1 MVTVITAQNPAQNDP
16 LRAGVIVALWL
27 LLGLFV
33 LYPLG
38 CLLARAFS
46 DDGGLTLG
54 PIVSALGN
62 PTHLR
67 ALRNS
72 LVLATLVGIFGTAA
86 GFLFA
91 YTVERTDMSR
101 GAKRL
106 IDLIILLPLISPP
119 FTTSIGFVFSF
130 GPRGLI
136 THDLLGMQNAQVY
149 GWGST
154 TCAEALT
161 YFPLAFLALRP
172 LIAAIGGDLEE
183 AAFSLGGSRWQVFR
197 TVTLPLTMP
206 GLGNAFLLIFAAS
219 LADFATPLILAGN
232 NLPVLPT
239 DAYLQITGMFDLK
252 GGAVLSLLLLVP
264 AGLVFFAQRYLVERR
279 SYVTI
284 TGKIGGRAHGA
295 GAAPSVRWVLWASC
309 AALTLFILYLYALLA
324 YASAVV
330 AFGANGTLTLN
341 NYRVI
346 FTEGIPA
353 IQDTLIIALIGMPL
367 GGLYGVVV
375 GYLIARSRGFNRH
388 MIEIVSMINYALP
401 GTIVGI
407 AYLIAFNDKPFV
419 LTGTATIIIACYI
432 FRYSPTGIRTTVALL
447 QQIDRSIEEA
457 SFSLGA
463 SSLRTFWSVTLPLIL
478 PAFFAGLGTVF
489 IRAMTAISATI
500 FLVSINWTLI
510 TVRILENMTEVAL
523 GPAAAFS
530 MFVIVVVLIVTS
542 LLNIALR
549 YMTTPTLRVSSVGTA

>member
-1 MVTVITAQNPAQNDP
+1 MAAFSARWPALGDP
-16 LRAGVIVALWL
+16 LRAIVIVVLWA

-46 DDGGLTLG
+46 DESSFTLM
-54 PIVSALGN
+54 PMISALGN

-72 LVLATLVGIFGTAA
+72 IVLATLVGILGTAA

-91 YTVERTDMSR
+91 FTVERTNMTR
-101 GAKRL
+101 NARRM

-154 TCAEALT
+154 LCAEALT

-172 LIAAIGGDLEE
+172 LIAAIGSDLEE

-197 TVTLPLTMP
+197 TVTLPLTTP

-264 AGLVFFAQRYLVERR
+264 AGLVFFAQRHLVERR

-284 TGKIGGRAHGA
+284 TGQSGGRAQGG
-295 GAAPSVRWVLWASC
+295 GAATWLRRVLWASW
-309 AALTLFILYLYALLA
+309 
-324 YASAVV
+324 
-330 AFGANGTLTLN
+330 
-341 NYRVI
+341 
-346 FTEGIPA
+346 E
-353 IQDTLIIALIGMPL
+353 
-367 GGLYGVVV
+367 
-375 GYLIARSRGFNRH
+375 
-388 MIEIVSMINYALP
+388 
-401 GTIVGI
+401 
-407 AYLIAFNDKPFV
+407 
-419 LTGTATIIIACYI
+419 
-432 FRYSPTGIRTTVALL
+432 
-447 QQIDRSIEEA
+447 
-457 SFSLGA
+457 
-463 SSLRTFWSVTLPLIL
+463 
-478 PAFFAGLGTVF
+478 
-489 IRAMTAISATI
+489 
-500 FLVSINWTLI
+500 
-510 TVRILENMTEVAL
+510 
-523 GPAAAFS
+523 
-530 MFVIVVVLIVTS
+530 
-542 LLNIALR
+542 
-549 YMTTPTLRVSSVGTA
+549 